1 MIAKKVFSRLNTD
14 EPPSAAITAI
24 PPERPPLYNVDL
36 FWRTV
41 HTLTLV

>member
-1 MIAKKVFSRLNTD
+1 MIAQKVFSRLNTD
-14 EPPSAAITAI
+14 EPPSAAI

>member
-1 MIAKKVFSRLNTD
+1 MIAKKVLSRLNTD
-14 EPPSAAITAI
+14 EPPSAAI